1 MLGLLLVLCVVV
13 SDGSLVARPTRPA
26 ATDSRADAVA
36 IVDTAIARMGGS
48 ASLRAIHT
56 VRYDLITQWF
66 SMTFDAR
73 PFQDSPSYEMQTELR
88 DYDARIWR
96 NKRRFLS
103 STPPAEVTDL
113 VVDTVAARQGAP
125 MAPGVATPVGIVDG
139 WAPLSIAYID
149 ERREAFAFAPERLLL
164 LLRDASDLR
173 VAGDTVVGGIRHSA
187 VAATIDGYPATVFFR
202 RTDGFLAFVRY
213 HADESNDFGL
223 APWGPMQ
230 VETWYSRW
238 RYDAAARITVAQQ
251 WDVKRVG
258 QPYKRITVVA
268 ASFNAALPRDSLV
281 LSESVRAAYLSHAR
295 RPMADL
301 PIDSAQIVG
310 NGRIAVFKSF
320 GAPLNALK
328 LGDSWLLIEPGD
340 LPLNA
345 ERAAAWLS
353 AHDAGSRVIGG
364 LVGGVTPMGGSSW
377 LAREHMPVY
386 TAPAGAYTTALSLR
400 NYGAPPS
407 AEHVVAHGQWVV
419 GIGAR
424 RDSVWLEPIDLPNAP
439 RTMILYVP
447 SMRWAYSSR
456 IAGPA
461 ELARVTALARTRGWK
476 IDRIGS
482 PGAPEGVPPST

>member
-1 MLGLLLVLCVVV
+1 MLGLLPMLCFLLADRSSV
-13 SDGSLVARPTRPA
+13 GRPTRPVP
-26 ATDSRADAVA
+26 THSRADAIA
-36 IVDTAIARMGGS
+36 IVDSAIARMGGS

-56 VRYDLITQWF
+56 VRYDLVTQWF

-73 PFQDSPSYEMQTELR
+73 PFQDSPSYEMQTDLR
-88 DYDARIWR
+88 DYDARIWL

-103 STPPAEVTDL
+103 STPPSEVTDL
-113 VVDTVAARQGAP
+113 VVDTIAARQGAP
-125 MAPGVATPVGIVDG
+125 TTPGVATPVGIIDG
-139 WAPLSIAYID
+139 WAPLSIAYVD
-149 ERREAFAFAPERLLL
+149 ERREAFAFAPERVLL
-164 LLRDASDLR
+164 LLRDAGDLR
-173 VAGDTVVGGIRHSA
+173 AAADTTIGGIRHSA

-202 RTDGFLAFVRY
+202 RTDGFLAFARY
-213 HADESNDFGL
+213 RADESNDFGL

-238 RYDAAARITVAQQ
+238 RYDAAAHITVAQQ

-258 QPYKRITVVA
+258 RPYKRITVVA
-268 ASFNAALPRDSLV
+268 ADFNAALPRDSLV
-281 LSESVRAAYLSHAR
+281 IGESIRAAYLSHAR

-301 PIDSAQIVG
+301 PIDSAQMFG
-310 NGRIAVFKSF
+310 NGRIAAFKAV

-328 LGDSWLLIEPGD
+328 LGDGWLLIEPGD
-340 LPLNA
+340 LPMNA

-364 LVGGVTPMGGSSW
+364 IVGGVTPMGGSSW
-377 LAREHMPVY
+377 LAREHLPVY

-400 NYGAPPS
+400 NYREPPS

-439 RTMILYVP
+439 RTMVLYVP

-461 ELARVTALARTRGWK
+461 ELARVTALARIRGWK

-482 PGAPEGVPPST
+482 PGTPDGIPPGT